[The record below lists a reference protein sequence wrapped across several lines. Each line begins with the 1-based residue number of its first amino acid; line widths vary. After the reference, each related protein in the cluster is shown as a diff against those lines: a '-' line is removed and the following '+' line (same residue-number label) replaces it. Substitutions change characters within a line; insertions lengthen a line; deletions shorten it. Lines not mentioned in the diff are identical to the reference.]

1 MTVGKMIELVAGKA
15 AVFQGRQAYG
25 SAFGEQFGNADKAED
40 VCRALIGYGYS
51 YVGKDIFTS
60 GISGEPLQTY
70 VFAGP
75 VFYQKLKHMVM
86 VRVSTND
93 HSTLFI
99 ACSVLMFYVYVYALT
114 YRTKCMRVPRVREPL

>member
-86 VRVSTND
+86 VRSTPNCRSCY
-93 HSTLFI
+93 HAYFTRQSP
-99 ACSVLMFYVYVYALT
+99 ACYV
-114 YRTKCMRVPRVREPL
+114 YRTKCTHVQKVREPL